1 MEQRQKPLLPTPPDQ
16 KEKKE
21 WDVASG
27 KEAKR
32 LTSFLLL
39 FS

>member
-1 MEQRQKPLLPTPPDQ
+1 MTVSQATSDQ